1 MHGGNSEENHTV
13 LQNTKSELEDNADGD
28 SEAHVYHTVPRDPQD
43 ISIDYEM
50 PAQASERVGLAHM
63 DKPDHKRWRIQEAHD
78 FMWLTQYILNNT
90 DVPYI
95 AFHQDDALI
104 ENLEQNFGNWSN
116 IFSLLS
122 TKEDR
127 NGGNHSILSL
137 YHDRKK
143 ILGKKKPPEHPVC
156 GLNVFC
162 GMVSLVF
169 QRDTLQHM
177 LDWMQ
182 SSSPNNPPV
191 WKQQPIDWSLESY
204 KDAFN
209 LTIPVI
215 PTVLHIGM
223 QSSLKGIKFGANGV
237 KKTEKEAVP
246 AKSDQTTR
254 WKILHPN
261 KNKKVRCSKLLR
273 QPVVFGIFSLQ
284 QRVDAS
290 FATTVLG
297 GTVRSMQTNCLGVN
311 QIYITESTF
320 QQETANA
327 VDATTNQLSP
337 QNDSFVVVAAPPPVS
352 IHYNMSRPENDR
364 LRMAWNDD
372 DAHKQNRIDLAHSF
386 MWMAR
391 YLLNHTTAPYIGF
404 NQDDAYW
411 ERPLPDLTRVL
422 EMDPIVSLYEP
433 VLGLGLL
440 FRRDTLQ
447 DFLDWMEPLFK
458 EGPLDWTLQDYV
470 AEKNFTIP
478 IVPMIHRL
486 TKTKRTAK

>member
-1 MHGGNSEENHTV
+1 
-13 LQNTKSELEDNADGD
+13 
-28 SEAHVYHTVPRDPQD
+28 
-43 ISIDYEM
+43 
-50 PAQASERVGLAHM
+50 M
-63 DKPDHKRWRIQEAHD
+63 DKPEQKRWRIQEAHD
-78 FMWLTQYILNNT
+78 FMWLTQYMLYNT
-90 DVPYI
+90 DAPYI

-104 ENLEQNFGNWSN
+104 ENLERNFGNWSN

-122 TKEDR
+122 TKEDK

-137 YHDRKK
+137 YHDRYEIVGVKN
-143 ILGKKKPPEHPVC
+143 KPPKHPVC

-177 LDWMQ
+177 IDWMQ

-204 KDAFN
+204 KDAFS

-223 QSSLKGIKFGANGV
+223 QSSLKGIKFGVNGV
-237 KKTEKEAVP
+237 KNTVKKAAP
-246 AKSDQTTR
+246 AKRDQTTR
-254 WKILHPN
+254 WKIINPN
-261 KNKKVRCSKLLR
+261 KNKVVRCSEFPR
-273 QPVVFGIFSLQ
+273 QPVVFGIFSTLQ
-284 QRVDAS
+284 PTTVDAS
-290 FATTVLG
+290 FAMTILG
-297 GTVRSMQTNCLGVN
+297 GTVRSMQVNCLGDN
-311 QIYITESTF
+311 QIYITERTHEV
-320 QQETANA
+320 ETANA
-327 VDATTNQLSP
+327 VDATTNRSSP
-337 QNDSFVVVAAPPPVS
+337 NNASFVVVPAPPPVS
-352 IHYNMSRPENDR
+352 IHYNMTRPLNER
-364 LRMAWNDD
+364 LQMAWNDGD
-372 DAHKQNRIDLAHSF
+372 KQKQQRIELAHSF

-391 YLLNHTTAPYIGF
+391 HLLNYTTVPYIGF

-422 EMDPIVSLYEP
+422 DMDPIISLYEL
-433 VLGLGLL
+433 VLGLGLV

-470 AEKNFTIP
+470 AEKNLTIP
-478 IVPMIHRL
+478 IVPMLSRV
-486 TKTKRTAK
+486 K